1 MNEVWIK
8 WAKRFNAQN
17 KIYPDQD
24 VNSWFIRFAY
34 CRACYDDEAFA
45 FQKAEDYGGDIF
57 SALIDELGLDL
68 AVADD
73 SDDERMG
80 SFLFEH
86 VPSGL
91 HFWVNLD
98 DDADFKAGKEV
109 YLYGF
114 MPDKD

>member
-1 MNEVWIK
+1 MNEAWVK

-17 KIYPDQD
+17 KIYPEQEK
-24 VNSWFIRFAY
+24 NNWFVRFAY
-34 CRACYDDEAFA
+34 CRACLDDEALA

-68 AVADD
+68 AIPDNPFE
-73 SDDERMG
+73 ERDG
-80 SFLFEH
+80 HILFWH
-86 VPSGL
+86 VPSNL
-91 HFWVNLD
+91 HFWVNLN

-114 MPDKD
+114 YPEKD